1 MAKRANGEGTI
12 YKRKDGRWCA
22 SVSLDFGKRK
32 YTYGKTREEV
42 GRKLTVAQ
50 KAKQDGLPLPTE
62 RQTLAQFLAHWLESV
77 KPSLRPS
84 THRRYEQLVRLHA
97 LPYLGKIALPRV
109 KPDHLQRLYAD
120 RLEAGQAPASVRQ
133 LHAVLHRAFRQAM
146 QWGLIGR
153 NVVDLVSAP
162 RVPRSDM
169 QALSPE
175 QARTLLDAAS
185 GNRLEALYVVALTTG
200 MRQGELLALR
210 WRDVDLDG
218 RSISVRKTL
227 QRTADGH
234 ALADPKTSHSRRNV
248 RLAETAVQALQRHR
262 VTQNRERLRMGSAW
276 QDLDFVF
283 ADEAGGF
290 IKEWNLRKQSFLPLL
305 QRAGL
310 PTIRFHDL
318 RHSAATLM
326 MGQGVHPKIV
336 SEMLGHSQVSI
347 TLDLYSHVTPTMQE
361 RATDALDAVLGA

>member
-32 YTYGKTREEV
+32 YIYGKTREEV

-84 THRRYEQLVRLHA
+84 THLRYEQLVRIHA
-97 LPYLGKIALPRV
+97 LPYLGKLSITRV

-120 RLEAGQAPASVRQ
+120 RLEAGQSPASVRQ
-133 LHAVLHRAFRQAM
+133 LHAVLHRAFRQATR
-146 QWGLIGR
+146 WGLVGR
-153 NVVDLVSAP
+153 NVADLVSAP
-162 RVPRSDM
+162 RVAPSDM
-169 QALSPE
+169 QALTPD
-175 QARTLLDAAS
+175 QARALLDAAA
-185 GNRLEALYVVALTTG
+185 GDRLEALYVVAVSTG
-200 MRQGELLALR
+200 MRQGELLGLR
-210 WRDVDLDG
+210 WQDVNMD
-218 RSISVRKTL
+218 SSTISVRKTL
-227 QRTADGH
+227 QRTSEGH
-234 ALADPKTSHSRRNV
+234 VLADPKTTQSRRHV
-248 RLAETAVQALQRHR
+248 GLTTTALQALQRHR
-262 VTQNRERLRMGSAW
+262 VQQNKERLRVGAAW
-276 QDLDFVF
+276 QDLDMVF
-283 ADEAGGF
+283 SDPVGGF

-310 PTIRFHDL
+310 PIIRFHDL
-318 RHSAATLM
+318 RHTAATLM
-326 MGQGVHPKIV
+326 MGRGVHPKIV

-347 TLDLYSHVTPTMQE
+347 TLDLYSHVTPTMQRE
-361 RATDALDAVLGA
+361 ATDAMDALLSG